1 MFVDKDRTVVL
12 VLVRK
17 VVCPS
22 AKVVIPHDVDW
33 RIVFE
38 YAANQG
44 VLAICFDA
52 LNSLTAEQL
61 PPKDVLLKWMGVL
74 VQYEKI
80 YDKCLETIQNLAI
93 FYAAHSIKMLVLKG
107 YGLSLDWPK
116 PNHRPVGD
124 IDIYLFGDWE
134 KADTIIND
142 CLNINVD
149 KGHEHH
155 TLFAFHG
162 FLVENHYDFINTKV
176 MSDAVMLEKWFKE
189 EAENSIPYYIGD
201 TKVYLPSVRL
211 NVIFLIRHLGAHF
224 SGSEATLRQIL
235 DWAFFIDKHSS
246 EIDWNYAIIK
256 LKNIGIYEF
265 FCQINA
271 ICVDCLGMDE
281 EKFPIIVRDRVLMN
295 RIIQDIL
302 MPNSV
307 MIDNTKGTF
316 SVVLLKARRFFVN
329 RWKRKLVYKDSLL
342 KQFIRGSFAH
352 LRRYKTIK
360 D

>member
-12 VLVRK
+12 ALVRK

-52 LNSLTAEQL
+52 LNSLTTEQL
-61 PPKDVLLKWMGVL
+61 PPKDVLLKWMGML

-80 YDKCLETIQNLAI
+80 YDKCLETIQRLAI

-201 TKVYLPSVRL
+201 TKVYLPSVQL

-224 SGSEATLRQIL
+224 SGSEATLRQVL
-235 DWAFFIDKHSS
+235 DWAFFIDKHSG
-246 EIDWNYAIIK
+246 EIDWNDAIIK

-307 MIDNTKGTF
+307 MIDNTKGTL
-316 SVVLLKARRFFVN
+316 SVVLLKTRRFFVN
-329 RWKRKLVYKDSLL
+329 RWKRKLVYNDSLL